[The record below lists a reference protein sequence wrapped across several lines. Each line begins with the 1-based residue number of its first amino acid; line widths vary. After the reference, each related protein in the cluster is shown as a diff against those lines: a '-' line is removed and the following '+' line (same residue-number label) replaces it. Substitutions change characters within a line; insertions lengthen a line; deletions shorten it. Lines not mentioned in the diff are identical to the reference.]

1 MLVLGFGPVTRKLK
15 FLVVFAMLVLVPLR
29 SLAAVT
35 VGLCATGEGG
45 TAAAELVAHH
55 HGAAG
60 DETSSDGDTRN
71 SSLACSLCTACC
83 TGASFAPDAP
93 LGVRVAGADL
103 ERIPFF
109 GRDPGTPHPDSLE
122 RPPLSR

>member
-1 MLVLGFGPVTRKLK
+1 MKKLK
-15 FLVVFAMLVLVPLR
+15 FLLVAAMLALVPLR
-29 SLAAVT
+29 ALAAVT
-35 VGLCATGEGG
+35 VGLCATGDGETPVAGV
-45 TAAAELVAHH
+45 VAHH
-55 HGAAG
+55 HGAVSDQA
-60 DETSSDGDTRN
+60 SSEDDTKG

-93 LGVRVAGADL
+93 RVARLGSADI

-109 GRDPGTPHPDSLE
+109 GRDPGAPHPQELE